1 MRLAVPAVSTATSSR
16 DGNPAEARMVN
27 AIEENMKK
35 DLNARTVDIAGYGQI
50 VMSRPAYYLAKRSAV
65 RPRNRSRGHRER
77 IGLAH
82 CCEVKEKAVV
92 VRMVSLGKVR
102 NAICK
107 HSTSLPSATEEIAMN
122 IPTQTNDAESGISAD
137 SDEGAS
143 RHA

>member
-1 MRLAVPAVSTATSSR
+1 
-16 DGNPAEARMVN
+16 
-27 AIEENMKK
+27 MKN
-35 DLNARTVDIAGYGQI
+35 DLNVRTVVIAGSGPI
-50 VMSRPAYYLAKRSAV
+50 VISRAAYHLAKGFAV
-65 RPRNRSRGHRER
+65 RARNRSRGHRDR
-77 IGLAH
+77 IGPAH

-92 VRMVSLGKVR
+92 VRMVSLGKGR

-122 IPTQTNDAESGISAD
+122 TQTQTNDAESGISAD